1 MKPTAGFTY
10 NLVVLFLY
18 YSLLPSSRDRFARRV
33 DAGHNRWFAMK
44 YDVII
49 VGAGHSGIEASLAAA
64 RMGASTL
71 MLTLNLDHI
80 GQMSCNPA
88 IGGIG
93 KGHLV
98 REIDALGG
106 EMGLATDETG
116 IQFRFL
122 NTRKGPA
129 VRARRAQADKAA
141 YRARSKRV
149 LERTANLQVRQA
161 SVERLI
167 VEDGAVRGVESQIG
181 EVFEAPT
188 VILTTGT
195 FLKGLVHIGMKNYSA
210 GRAGDFAA
218 MGLSDHL
225 AQLGFRIGR
234 LKTGTCPRLDARTI
248 DYSALE
254 IQPGDEPPPPF
265 SFRTERITQAQIPCH
280 LTFTNLRTHEIIRGG
295 IDRSPMYSG
304 VIQSKGP
311 RYCPSVEDKVMR
323 FRDKER
329 HQIFLEPEGRDTIEV
344 YPNGLS
350 TSLPLDV
357 QLAMVRSIAGLEQ
370 AEIMRPGYAIE
381 YDFSDPTQ
389 LTPSLET
396 KLVRGLFFA
405 GQINGTT
412 GYEEAGAQGLIAG
425 INAALKVRGGPAL
438 ILRRDQA
445 YIGVMID
452 DLVTRGI
459 GGEPYR
465 MFTSRAEYRLLLRE
479 DNADRRLSHI
489 GERLGLLDASAGAR
503 VRAKTEAVSREIE
516 RLKSALIPASD
527 EVNSAIVAHGST
539 PIAQPVRAIELL
551 KRPEI
556 GYDALIK
563 MSGVTSTLNLDEA
576 AELET
581 EIKYEGYVRRQVEA
595 VERFARL
602 EDTTIPDWVDFK
614 VVMGL
619 STEVSE
625 RLCAVRPRSLGQA
638 ARMPGITPA
647 AISILAVHIK
657 SRRDRNARAI

>member
-1 MKPTAGFTY
+1 
-10 NLVVLFLY
+10 
-18 YSLLPSSRDRFARRV
+18 
-33 DAGHNRWFAMK
+33 MK
-44 YDVII
+44 YDVIV
-49 VGAGHSGIEASLAAA
+49 VGAGHGGIEAALASA
-64 RMGASTL
+64 RMGARTL

-106 EMGLATDETG
+106 EMGVAIDETG

-141 YRARSKRV
+141 YRARQKRV
-149 LERTANLQVRQA
+149 LESAPNLAVRQA

-167 VEDGAVRGVESQIG
+167 VEDGALKGVESQVG
-181 EVFEAPT
+181 EVFEAPSI
-188 VILTTGT
+188 VLTTGT
-195 FLKGLVHIGMKNYSA
+195 FLKGLVHIGDRNYSA

-218 MGLSDHL
+218 MGLSDDL
-225 AQLGFRIGR
+225 ARHGFRIGR

-248 DYSALE
+248 DFAALE
-254 IQPGDEPPPPF
+254 IQPGDLPPPAF
-265 SFRTERITQAQIPCH
+265 SFRTERIEQAQIPCH
-280 LTFTNLRTHEIIRGG
+280 LTWTNARTHEIIRGS
-295 IDRSPMYSG
+295 IERSPMYSG
-304 VIQSKGP
+304 TIQSRGP

-323 FRDKER
+323 FASKQR
-329 HQIFLEPEGRDTIEV
+329 HQIFLEPEGRDTVEV

-357 QLAMVRSIAGLEQ
+357 QIAMVRSIRGLEQ

-389 LTPSLET
+389 LEASLET
-396 KLVRGLFFA
+396 SLIDGLFFA

-425 INAALKVRGGPAL
+425 INAALKVRGDEPL
-438 ILRRDQA
+438 ILGRDQA

-479 DNADRRLSHI
+479 DNADRRLSPI
-489 GERLGLLDASAGAR
+489 GERLGLLDHCAAAR
-503 VRAKTEAVSREIE
+503 VSAKEAAVRDELMRLAALVIQPSDGVNERMASVS
-516 RLKSALIPASD
+516 SAPLTQA
-527 EVNSAIVAHGST
+527 
-539 PIAQPVRAIELL
+539 VRALELL
-551 KRPEI
+551 RRPEI
-556 GYDALIK
+556 SYADIVAMLESHRPLGA
-563 MSGVTSTLNLDEA
+563 DEA

-581 EIKYEGYVRRQVEA
+581 EVKYAGYVRRQA
-595 VERFARL
+595 DAIERFKRL
-602 EDTTIPDWVDFK
+602 EDTLIPDWLDFAG
-614 VVMGL
+614 VRGL
-619 STEVSE
+619 STEVRE
-625 RLCAVRPRSLGQA
+625 RLTRIRPRSLGQA

-647 AISILAVHIK
+647 AISILAIHIRGGY
-657 SRRDRNARAI
+657 RRSAEAV

>member
-1 MKPTAGFTY
+1 M
-10 NLVVLFLY
+10 L
-18 YSLLPSSRDRFARRV
+18 
-33 DAGHNRWFAMK
+33 H
-44 YDVII
+44 DVIV
-49 VGAGHSGIEASLAAA
+49 VGAGHAGIEAALAAA
-64 RMGASTL
+64 RMGARTL

-106 EMGLATDETG
+106 EMGVAIDETG

-141 YRARSKRV
+141 YRARMKRV
-149 LERTANLQVRQA
+149 LEATPNLAIRQA
-161 SVERLI
+161 SVERLA
-167 VEDGAVRGVESQIG
+167 VADGRVRGVESQIG
-181 EVFEAPT
+181 ELFEGRT

-195 FLKGLVHIGMKNYSA
+195 FLKGLVHIGMRNYHA

-218 MGLSDHL
+218 MGLSENL
-225 AQLGFRIGR
+225 AALGFRIGR

-265 SFRTERITQAQIPCH
+265 SFRTRRIVQPQLPCH
-280 LTFTNLRTHEIIRGG
+280 LTWTSVRTHEIICGG
-295 IDRSPMYSG
+295 LDRSPMYSG
-304 VIQSKGP
+304 VIQSRGP

-323 FRDKER
+323 FPDKER
-329 HQIFLEPEGRDTIEV
+329 HQIFLEPEGRDTVEV

-357 QLAMVRSIAGLEQ
+357 QTAMVHSIRGLER

-389 LTPSLET
+389 LRPTLET
-396 KLVRGLFFA
+396 RLIEGLYFA

-425 INAALKVRGGPAL
+425 INAALGARGEPQIVLG
-438 ILRRDQA
+438 RDEA

-465 MFTSRAEYRLLLRE
+465 MFTSRAEYRLTLRE
-479 DNADRRLSHI
+479 DNADRRLSPLGARI
-489 GERLGLLDASAGAR
+489 GLLGAEAADRIRERSEQVTSEIARLGAATVAPDHTTNEILTAAGSSPIREAVRALDLLRRPEVGYLDATRMAR
-503 VRAKTEAVSREIE
+503 IEA
-516 RLKSALIPASD
+516 ALD
-527 EVNSAIVAHGST
+527 FD
-539 PIAQPVRAIELL
+539 Q
-551 KRPEI
+551 
-556 GYDALIK
+556 
-563 MSGVTSTLNLDEA
+563 A
-576 AELET
+576 AELEI
-581 EIKYEGYVRRQVEA
+581 EIKYEGYVRRQHENIA
-595 VERFARL
+595 RFKRL
-602 EDTTIPDWVDFK
+602 EDASIPESIDFQHIS
-614 VVMGL
+614 GL
-619 STEVSE
+619 STEVRE
-625 RLCAVRPRSLGQA
+625 RLARSRPRSLGQA
-638 ARMPGITPA
+638 SRIPGVTPA
-647 AISILAVHIK
+647 AVSILAVHL
-657 SRRDRNARAI
+657 RAGRGTNETRPARD

>member
-1 MKPTAGFTY
+1 M
-10 NLVVLFLY
+10 
-18 YSLLPSSRDRFARRV
+18 
-33 DAGHNRWFAMK
+33 H

-49 VGAGHSGIEASLAAA
+49 VGAGHAGIEAALAAA
-64 RMGASTL
+64 RMGARTL

-106 EMGLATDETG
+106 EMGLAIDETG

-149 LERTANLQVRQA
+149 LERHRQPPSASGERRAARSSRTAPYAA
-161 SVERLI
+161 S
-167 VEDGAVRGVESQIG
+167 SPQIG
-181 EVFEAPT
+181 EVFEAPA

-195 FLKGLVHIGMKNYSA
+195 FLKGLVHIGLKNYSA

-218 MGLSDHL
+218 MGPRATVSRD
-225 AQLGFRIGR
+225 LGFRIGR

-248 DYSALE
+248 DYSAV
-254 IQPGDEPPPPF
+254 GDSAGRRSAAAVFVPHRANRAGADPVP
-265 SFRTERITQAQIPCH
+265 SHLHQRATRTRLFAAA
-280 LTFTNLRTHEIIRGG
+280 

-304 VIQSKGP
+304 VIQSQGP

-329 HQIFLEPEGRDTIEV
+329 HQIFLEPEGRDTVEV

-389 LTPSLET
+389 LYA
-396 KLVRGLFFA
+396 VARNQAGRGLFFA

-425 INAALKVRGGPAL
+425 INAALAGPRRAGADPAPRPGL
-438 ILRRDQA
+438 YRRDDRRPGDA
-445 YIGVMID
+445 
-452 DLVTRGI
+452 RN
-459 GGEPYR
+459 R
-465 MFTSRAEYRLLLRE
+465 RRALPDVHLARRISPAAARRQRRPAAL
-479 DNADRRLSHI
+479 ADRR
-489 GERLGLLDASAGAR
+489 AAR
-503 VRAKTEAVSREIE
+503 
-516 RLKSALIPASD
+516 PA
-527 EVNSAIVAHGST
+527 
-539 PIAQPVRAIELL
+539 
-551 KRPEI
+551 
-556 GYDALIK
+556 
-563 MSGVTSTLNLDEA
+563 
-576 AELET
+576 
-581 EIKYEGYVRRQVEA
+581 RRVG
-595 VERFARL
+595 R
-602 EDTTIPDWVDFK
+602 
-614 VVMGL
+614 
-619 STEVSE
+619 
-625 RLCAVRPRSLGQA
+625 RPRPREDRSGA
-638 ARMPGITPA
+638 AR
-647 AISILAVHIK
+647 
-657 SRRDRNARAI
+657 D

>member
-1 MKPTAGFTY
+1 
-10 NLVVLFLY
+10 
-18 YSLLPSSRDRFARRV
+18 
-33 DAGHNRWFAMK
+33 
-44 YDVII
+44 
-49 VGAGHSGIEASLAAA
+49 
-64 RMGASTL
+64 
-71 MLTLNLDHI
+71 
-80 GQMSCNPA
+80 
-88 IGGIG
+88 
-93 KGHLV
+93 
-98 REIDALGG
+98 
-106 EMGLATDETG
+106 
-116 IQFRFL
+116 
-122 NTRKGPA
+122 
-129 VRARRAQADKAA
+129 
-141 YRARSKRV
+141 
-149 LERTANLQVRQA
+149 
-161 SVERLI
+161 
-167 VEDGAVRGVESQIG
+167 
-181 EVFEAPT
+181 
-188 VILTTGT
+188 
-195 FLKGLVHIGMKNYSA
+195 
-210 GRAGDFAA
+210 
-218 MGLSDHL
+218 MGLSDNL
-225 AQLGFRIGR
+225 ADLGFRVGR

-265 SFRTERITQAQIPCH
+265 SFRTERIAQPQLPCH
-280 LTFTNLRTHEIIRGG
+280 LTFTNARTHEIIRGG

-329 HQIFLEPEGRDTIEV
+329 HQIFLEPEGRDTVEV

-357 QLAMVRSIAGLEQ
+357 QLAMVRSIGGLER

-381 YDFSDPTQ
+381 YDFCDPTQ

-412 GYEEAGAQGLIAG
+412 GYEEAAAQGLIAG
-425 INAALKVRGGPAL
+425 INAAQKVRGEPAL
-438 ILRRDQA
+438 LLRRDQA

-479 DNADRRLSHI
+479 DNADRRLSPI

-503 VRAKTEAVSREIE
+503 VRAKTEAVRREIE

-527 EVNSAIVAHGST
+527 EVNAALAASGST

-556 GYDALIK
+556 AYDTVLK
-563 MSGVTSTLNLDEA
+563 MGGVDSGLNLDEA

-581 EIKYEGYVRRQVEA
+581 EIKYEGYVRRQADA
-595 VERFARL
+595 VERFSRL
-602 EDTTIPDWVDFK
+602 EDTAIPDWVDFK
-614 VVMGL
+614 GVMGL

-625 RLCAVRPRSLGQA
+625 RLSAVRPRSLGQA

-657 SRRDRNARAI
+657 SRRDRIVRAI

>member
-1 MKPTAGFTY
+1 M
-10 NLVVLFLY
+10 N
-18 YSLLPSSRDRFARRV
+18 
-33 DAGHNRWFAMK
+33 

-49 VGAGHSGIEASLAAA
+49 VGAGHAGIEAALAAA

-106 EMGLATDETG
+106 EMALAADETG

-129 VRARRAQADKAA
+129 VRARRAQADKAG

-167 VEDGAVRGVESQIG
+167 VADGAVRGVESQIG
-181 EVFEAPT
+181 EVFEAPA

-195 FLKGLVHIGMKNYSA
+195 FLKGLVHIGLKNYSA

-225 AQLGFRIGR
+225 AALGFRVGR

-265 SFRTERITQAQIPCH
+265 SFRTRRIAQAQLPCH
-280 LTFTNLRTHEIIRGG
+280 LTFTNSRTHEIIRGG

-329 HQIFLEPEGRDTIEV
+329 HQIFLEPEGRDTVEV

-357 QLAMVRSIAGLEQ
+357 QLAMVRSIGGLEQ

-396 KLVRGLFFA
+396 KLVRGLYFA

-425 INAALKVRGGPAL
+425 INAALKVRGEPAL

-479 DNADRRLSHI
+479 DNADRRLSPI

-503 VRAKTEAVSREIE
+503 VRAKTEAVRREIE

-527 EVNSAIVAHGST
+527 EVNAAIAASGST
-539 PIAQPVRAIELL
+539 PIGQPVRAIELL

-556 GYDALIK
+556 AYETVVK
-563 MSGVTSTLNLDEA
+563 MSGVDSGLSLDEA

-581 EIKYEGYVRRQVEA
+581 EVKYEGYVRRQADA
-595 VERFARL
+595 VERFSRL
-602 EDTTIPDWVDFK
+602 EDTAIPDWVDFK
-614 VVMGL
+614 GVMGL

-625 RLCAVRPRSLGQA
+625 RLSAVRPRSLGQA

-657 SRRDRNARAI
+657 SRRDRIARQG

>member
-1 MKPTAGFTY
+1 MKF
-10 NLVVLFLY
+10 
-18 YSLLPSSRDRFARRV
+18 
-33 DAGHNRWFAMK
+33 
-44 YDVII
+44 DVII
-49 VGAGHSGIEASLAAA
+49 VGAGHAGIEAALASA
-64 RMGASTL
+64 RMGARTL

-106 EMGLATDETG
+106 EMGVAIDETG

-149 LERTANLQVRQA
+149 LESADNLTIRQA

-167 VEDGAVRGVESQIG
+167 VEGRRVRGVESQIG
-181 EVFEAPT
+181 EIFEADA

-195 FLKGLVHIGMKNYSA
+195 FLKGLVHIGLRNFNA

-218 MGLSDHL
+218 MGLSDDL
-225 AQLGFRIGR
+225 AHHGFRIGR

-265 SFRTERITQAQIPCH
+265 SFRTERITQPQIPCH
-280 LTFTNLRTHEIIRGG
+280 LTYTNARTHEIIRAG

-304 VIQSKGP
+304 AIQSRGP

-329 HQIFLEPEGRDTIEV
+329 HQIFLEPEGRDTVEV

-357 QLAMVRSIAGLEQ
+357 QVAMVHSIVGLEE
-370 AEIMRPGYAIE
+370 AELMRPGYAIE

-389 LTPSLET
+389 LNPSLET
-396 KLVRGLFFA
+396 KLLDGLYFA
-405 GQINGTT
+405 GQLNGTT
-412 GYEEAGAQGLIAG
+412 GYEEAAAQGLVAG
-425 INAALKVRGGPAL
+425 INATLAIHGEPPML
-438 ILRRDQA
+438 LRRDQA

-452 DLVTRGI
+452 DLVSRGI

-479 DNADRRLSHI
+479 DNADRRLSAI
-489 GERLGLLDASAGAR
+489 GSRLGLLDSRAAIR
-503 VRAKTEAVSREIE
+503 VEA
-516 RLKSALIPASD
+516 KSAHVTAEIARLNALAVPASD
-527 EVNSAIVAHGST
+527 RVNTLLVAADST
-539 PIAQPVRAIELL
+539 PVSHSSRAIEILR
-551 KRPEI
+551 RPEI
-556 GYDALIK
+556 SYAILMRMLGESASL
-563 MSGVTSTLNLDEA
+563 TLDEA
-576 AELET
+576 AELE
-581 EIKYEGYVRRQVEA
+581 IDVKYDGYVKRQAEA
-595 VERFARL
+595 VERFKRL
-602 EDTTIPDWVDFK
+602 EDAAIPDWVDFGA
-614 VVMGL
+614 VTGL
-619 STEVSE
+619 STEVRE
-625 RLCAVRPRSLGQA
+625 RLSAVRPQSLGQA
-638 ARMPGITPA
+638 ARMPGVTPA
-647 AISILAVHIK
+647 AISLLAVHIK
-657 SRRDRNARAI
+657 SGRNRAARAV